1 MKKFLVKISYTL
13 LPLWL
18 AIIGLVCFYYLIIE
32 PNMQGDLGRLGK
44 IPAKL
49 FYERDSDKTIKD
61 IYYPT
66 IHKIDSLKADS
77 FDVIT
82 CGDSFSQQ
90 GLKGFQNYMALNGVT
105 VINYRPNGPLAWN
118 AFQAAFDLMNLGYVD
133 STNAKMIIVETVE
146 RSLCNRLLGLDCSH
160 VELCEEDEKPSKS
173 TSNWS
178 LSEAKTYLDLQL
190 GIKESP
196 MKQLELN
203 KQLFSGTHGRFLY
216 FYYEDIE
223 EGGFTIPQ
231 ESYSKMQS
239 NIDTL
244 FSIASEKG
252 VELIVLVCPD
262 KYDLYQNYVNN
273 NPYPRKTINED
284 FRTVVGNR
292 EEIVIGKEILLPYI
306 DRGEKDIYYLDD
318 THWSYKSAKIIAD
331 TLTNLY
337 TKKGL

>member
-1 MKKFLVKISYTL
+1 
-13 LPLWL
+13 
-18 AIIGLVCFYYLIIE
+18 
-32 PNMQGDLGRLGK
+32 
-44 IPAKL
+44 
-49 FYERDSDKTIKD
+49 
-61 IYYPT
+61 
-66 IHKIDSLKADS
+66 
-77 FDVIT
+77 
-82 CGDSFSQQ
+82 
-90 GLKGFQNYMALNGVT
+90 
-105 VINYRPNGPLAWN
+105 
-118 AFQAAFDLMNLGYVD
+118 
-133 STNAKMIIVETVE
+133 
-146 RSLCNRLLGLDCSH
+146 
-160 VELCEEDEKPSKS
+160 
-173 TSNWS
+173 
-178 LSEAKTYLDLQL
+178 
-190 GIKESP
+190 
-196 MKQLELN
+196 
-203 KQLFSGTHGRFLY
+203 
-216 FYYEDIE
+216 
-223 EGGFTIPQ
+223 
-231 ESYSKMQS
+231 MQS